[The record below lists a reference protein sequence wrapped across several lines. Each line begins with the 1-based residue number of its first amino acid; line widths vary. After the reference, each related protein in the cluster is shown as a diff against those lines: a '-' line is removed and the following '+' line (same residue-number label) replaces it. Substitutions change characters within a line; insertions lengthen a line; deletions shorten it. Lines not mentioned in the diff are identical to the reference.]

1 MEKVTEFVK
10 RIRKGQKETG
20 VVLVRAQEE
29 MKRQADREKREAEVW
44 KVGDRV
50 ILNTKDLVFKERM
63 AKKLV
68 D

>member
-29 MKRQADREKREAEVW
+29 MKRQADREKREAEV
-44 KVGDRV
+44 
-50 ILNTKDLVFKERM
+50 
-63 AKKLV
+63 
-68 D
+68 